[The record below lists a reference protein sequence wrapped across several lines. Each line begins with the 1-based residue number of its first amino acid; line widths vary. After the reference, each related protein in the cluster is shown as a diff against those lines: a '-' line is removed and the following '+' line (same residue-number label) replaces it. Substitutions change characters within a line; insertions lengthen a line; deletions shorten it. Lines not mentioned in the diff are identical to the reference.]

1 MNSSDVKNK
10 NKFLSIFSGSVLAIT
25 MTIVLILLFAVI
37 IRFTNLDDKFLFP
50 VNQVIKII
58 SIFIGVTIAL
68 KKDNSKGFL
77 KGILISLIY
86 FVLSYLIFSLLQ
98 KSWSFTLNNLYD
110 LLLTILMGGIVG
122 AIVIN
127 IKNR

>member
-1 MNSSDVKNK
+1 MNLSDVKNK
-10 NKFLSIFSGSVLAIT
+10 NKFLSILSGSILAIT

-37 IRFTNLDDKFLFP
+37 IRFTNLNDKFIFP